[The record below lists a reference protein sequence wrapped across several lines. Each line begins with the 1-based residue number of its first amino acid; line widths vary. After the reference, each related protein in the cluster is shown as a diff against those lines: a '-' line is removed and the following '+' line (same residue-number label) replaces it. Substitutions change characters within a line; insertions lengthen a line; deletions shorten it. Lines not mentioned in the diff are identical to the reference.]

1 MPEPSK
7 LKSLDTFIYEILNR
21 VAPKFCSTIITP
33 THITIINTFLSVY
46 IMKLVVDNKGEDSLL
61 VLCLLILRVIL
72 DMLDGSV
79 ARKCDKITKFGGWL
93 DQTMD
98 NIFYPL
104 AFLTVLYVNGKM
116 KSILGIILFIIM
128 YLYYHVPFVGDL
140 IHDNSIVIPFAFHL
154 FKTFAIF

>member
-1 MPEPSK
+1 
-7 LKSLDTFIYEILNR
+7 
-21 VAPKFCSTIITP
+21 
-33 THITIINTFLSVY
+33 
-46 IMKLVVDNKGEDSLL
+46 MKLVVDNNNGDSLL
-61 VLCLLILRVIL
+61 VLCLFMLRVIL

-98 NIFYPL
+98 NIFYPVIFFTL
-104 AFLTVLYVNGKM
+104 LYVNGKL

-128 YLYYHVPFVGDL
+128 YLYYHVPFIGDFV
-140 IHDNSIVIPFAFHL
+140 HDNSIIIPFVFHL